1 MIGVVQ
7 TRGCLCPA
15 GWGLCGLGYTMASA
29 GALPSDL
36 RKIVLWSFWGLV
48 LFWFAHP
55 SSEMTIY
62 ILERSVLGGTRPL
75 LAADVYAF
83 LQNVS
88 RKVQTITLSICLE
101 SSSLNRYSPWKPPSR
116 LLLLIEGHCDLFSPW
131 QQLFIITSYRNVCIL
146 SGTPFSRNGLLYVV
160 CWRGTWEYQADSEI
174 MCRTTLRVFLC
185 VWMWC
190 LRESSSSHP
199 VPKYV
204 QLG

>member
-36 RKIVLWSFWGLV
+36 RKIVLWSFWDLV

-101 SSSLNRYSPWKPPSR
+101 SSSLDRYSPWKPPSM
-116 LLLLIEGHCDLFSPW
+116 LLLLIVTSSHFDNNYLSW
-131 QQLFIITSYRNVCIL
+131 QC
-146 SGTPFSRNGLLYVV
+146 
-160 CWRGTWEYQADSEI
+160 
-174 MCRTTLRVFLC
+174 
-185 VWMWC
+185 
-190 LRESSSSHP
+190 ESSHIFWCSFS
-199 VPKYV
+199 VRMDYCMWFADMV
-204 QLG
+204 LESIRQTLE